1 MRSGLYIVFSS
12 ALIIPSFCHGPG
24 CVMGLSEEE
33 LASWLTEPLP
43 GPVLVYS
50 LSLSR
55 QAPLKA
61 FLIFLIVDLK
71 FKALVFLFSMEFS
84 SFIYI

>member
-1 MRSGLYIVFSS
+1 MINKEQGEEIW
-12 ALIIPSFCHGPG
+12 IDPG
-24 CVMGLSEEE
+24 MKV
-33 LASWLTEPLP
+33 
-43 GPVLVYS
+43 
-50 LSLSR
+50 
-55 QAPLKA
+55 KA